1 MITEIKKRME
11 IVELKTLESGDVFI
25 RNRRAYQVSR
35 RTEDGIV
42 VIIDVITRAAWHL
55 SGRVKV
61 KTCYALSYKRFEEK
75 VLNKR

>member
-1 MITEIKKRME
+1 MIEINKRME
-11 IVELKTLESGDVFI
+11 IVELKTLESGDIFI

-42 VIIDVITRAAWHL
+42 VMIDLKTRAAWHL

-75 VLNKR
+75 ILNKR